1 MAEQNITYQE
11 VNEFVRRE
19 LKKHG
24 KYLVDEFKE
33 NLTKNKNID
42 TGTLIGSL
50 RYELFD
56 PDEGGIGM
64 RIVSAGDTIYG
75 RLFEIA
81 GKKRA
86 RLSKMPVN
94 VNRIVWGINSNQ
106 PKRKKTQW
114 YNKTMF
120 DNLGHLVA
128 SLSAGMSEAEL
139 AEIRKAVSSS
149 AEPNMKV
156 IDH

>member
-94 VNRIVWGINSNQ
+94 VNRIVASRNIDLGVAHSLC
-106 PKRKKTQW
+106 KRIVRPS
-114 YNKTMF
+114 
-120 DNLGHLVA
+120 GLVDVQT
-128 SLSAGMSEAEL
+128 E
-139 AEIRKAVSSS
+139 
-149 AEPNMKV
+149 
-156 IDH
+156 H